1 MTKPLKR
8 KKRKKLSWREQ
19 VRHIIRARLLSGLL
33 VIVPL
38 GITVYVISFMYV
50 FTAGRLT
57 PVVRRMFGTLPE
69 YVVPLVSLA
78 LLFLFFYFLGLITS
92 VLVGRK
98 LVNLLES
105 VIQRIPLV
113 KTVYG
118 SSKQIVLSLS
128 AQDAEGNF
136 ESVVFVDFPHPG
148 MKSLAF
154 VTGRV
159 EIEGEGEHLKLF
171 VPTTPNPTSGYFEL
185 VRPERALRVEVSV
198 EDAVA
203 LVISGGIVNPPSLA
217 LESSEGADESASGR
231 PTDDRLDG

>member
-1 MTKPLKR
+1 
-8 KKRKKLSWREQ
+8 
-19 VRHIIRARLLSGLL
+19 
-33 VIVPL
+33 
-38 GITVYVISFMYV
+38 
-50 FTAGRLT
+50 
-57 PVVRRMFGTLPE
+57 MFGTLPE

-118 SSKQIVLSLS
+118 ASKQIVLSLS
-128 AQDAEGNF
+128 AQDTGGNF

-185 VRPERALRVEVSV
+185 VRPERTLRVEVSV

-203 LVISGGIVNPPSLA
+203 LVISGGIVNPPNLV
-217 LESSEGADESASGR
+217 LESSEEADESASAAARMTG
-231 PTDDRLDG
+231 